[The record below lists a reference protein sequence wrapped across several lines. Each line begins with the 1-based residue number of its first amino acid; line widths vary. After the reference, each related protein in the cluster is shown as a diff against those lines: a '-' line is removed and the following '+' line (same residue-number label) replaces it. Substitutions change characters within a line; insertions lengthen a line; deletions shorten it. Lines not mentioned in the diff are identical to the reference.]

1 MKRNV
6 LRKKSAARE
15 AQVDPQ
21 LAGLHALLVHL
32 IKPRQAVHIQLVIL
46 QSHSSEASLT
56 HCIWQ
61 AVAHAHIEKSVV
73 RRLETDRQQ
82 HVLCSNTCQVATS
95 GCTASHAPACNNPQR
110 LGECTAQGAPPSTG
124 GRSTRR

>member
-1 MKRNV
+1 MKLNV

-15 AQVDPQ
+15 AQVDSQ

-46 QSHSSEASLT
+46 QSHSSEASLR

-61 AVAHAHIEKSVV
+61 AVAHVHIEKFVV

-82 HVLCSNTCQVATS
+82 HVMCSNTCQVVALRR
-95 GCTASHAPACNNPQR
+95 AHQPVPI
-110 LGECTAQGAPPSTG
+110 LKFLVTAQPRAHL
-124 GRSTRR
+124 